1 MLEMTRKGRGQLIRV
16 MRTTVMA
23 LAATTLT
30 GALLAQ
36 SAQERLAASVKDARD
51 QLQSA
56 RTDLQETVGALNDL
70 RGQTGDL
77 KPGFEKYS
85 ESIEKTRNSAG
96 LAAKLAGTM
105 SADSKSYFD
114 SWQSEINTIS
124 NKDIQKTSTKRLKTV
139 QKEYD
144 NAVKQ
149 LKPLPSLFAPMMS
162 DLDDFKKALGMDL
175 TPAGLKAHSKAMDK
189 TNKSLAAFQE
199 PITKSLV
206 ELDKLST
213 DLTPAAPAAK

>member
-1 MLEMTRKGRGQLIRV
+1 MNTKGRPHLIGAI
-16 MRTTVMA
+16 RTTVMA
-23 LAATTLT
+23 LAATTLA
-30 GALLAQ
+30 GSLLAQ
-36 SAQERLAASVKDARD
+36 SAQERLAGSVKDARD
-51 QLQSA
+51 QLQSTRA
-56 RTDLQETVGALNDL
+56 DLQETVGALNDL
-70 RGQTGDL
+70 RSQTGDL
-77 KPGFEKYS
+77 KPAFEKYS

-105 SADSKSYFD
+105 SADSKTYFD
-114 SWQSEINTIS
+114 SWQSEINSIS
-124 NKDIQKTSTKRLKTV
+124 NKDIQKTSSKRLKTV

-189 TNKSLAAFQE
+189 TNKSLARFQE

-206 ELDKLST
+206 ELDKLSA
-213 DLTPAAPAAK
+213 DLTPEAPAPK